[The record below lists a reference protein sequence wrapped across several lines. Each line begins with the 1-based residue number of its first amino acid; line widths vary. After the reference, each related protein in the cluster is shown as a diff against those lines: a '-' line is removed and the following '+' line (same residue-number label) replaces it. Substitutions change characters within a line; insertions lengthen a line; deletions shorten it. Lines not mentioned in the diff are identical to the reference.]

1 MNLTNIKTSVYCS
14 VTDFVLTP
22 TYRSVGNF
30 VCISVWSS
38 VWLSVWDSIQRSV
51 VLPICH
57 SVSWSVR
64 NYVLREYEPR

>member
-1 MNLTNIKTSVYCS
+1 MNLDNIGDSVERS

-30 VCISVWSS
+30 VCISVRDSGR
-38 VWLSVWDSIQRSV
+38 VSVWDSIQRSV

-57 SVSWSVR
+57 SVSWSVQD
-64 NYVLREYEPR
+64 YVWREYEPR